1 MGEDAAGVTMTTN
14 PTARSVLASLA
25 IACLPL
31 IALAQTYPRTLV
43 ASAEVTGSGGAST
56 ATVTIHI
63 ERLMHD
69 IDFKS
74 VSDALKY
81 GGYPNF
87 VPALRK
93 LPSIGYVEVGGR
105 RTELKYARERS
116 DGKPRLVLGTDRPI
130 YFVGGGAPDAKP
142 KAGYEVAVIDLEFD
156 AQGNGQGTM
165 AAAARVKPA
174 PDGGVTVDDY
184 AVAPIRLTTK
194 PAK

>member
-1 MGEDAAGVTMTTN
+1 MITN
-14 PTARSVLASLA
+14 PTTRSVLTLA
-25 IACLPL
+25 IVVLPL
-31 IALAQTYPRTLV
+31 VAAAQTYPRMLV
-43 ASAEVTGSGGAST
+43 ASAEVSGSAGAST

-69 IDFKS
+69 IDFKT
-74 VSDALKY
+74 VADALKY
-81 GGYPNF
+81 GGYSNF
-87 VPALRK
+87 LPALRK
-93 LPSIGYVEVGGR
+93 LPSIGYVEAGGR
-105 RTELKYARERS
+105 QTALKYARERS

-142 KAGYEVAVIDLEFD
+142 KAGYEVAVIELEID

-174 PDGGVTVDDY
+174 PDGGVIVDDY